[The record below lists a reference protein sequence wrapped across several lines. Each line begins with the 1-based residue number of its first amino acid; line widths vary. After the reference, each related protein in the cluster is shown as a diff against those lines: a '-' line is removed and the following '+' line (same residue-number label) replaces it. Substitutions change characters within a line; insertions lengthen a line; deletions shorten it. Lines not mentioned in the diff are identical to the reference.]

1 MVLDD
6 DNYMGDDYLGDPS
19 GYGRLSGI
27 DDNSIYEQDR
37 DCELWFTISQ
47 NDFDGDGFPYWLEVN
62 MYNTSPLINNRGE
75 DADGD
80 GIPIEWEYTIWINVY
95 RMGS

>member
-1 MVLDD
+1 MIISR
-6 DNYMGDDYLGDPS
+6 DPS
-19 GYGRLSGI
+19 GYGRLNGC

-47 NDFDGDGFPYWLEVN
+47 NDFDGDGLPYWLEIN

-75 DADGD
+75 DADKMVSPLNGN
-80 GIPIEWEYTIWINVY
+80 IPLD
-95 RMGS
+95 